1 MVRAQRETSFSKGL
15 AVLSEILD
23 GRHRDAKS
31 IAGELGLPPSTT
43 YRFLQTLVTHG
54 FLVRDHDGYMVG
66 PRITRSLT
74 GAPANQISDLAT
86 PYLEI
91 LARATGETAVLTIR
105 VAEQCLCAAQVESA
119 EPVRFVFQVGDLLPL
134 YGGAGQRIL
143 LAFAP
148 DAVRNRVIEDVLTP
162 FTPNTPTRTELV
174 ASLERIRREQV
185 AVSRGELMKGAVAV
199 AVPVIGTSGVIGSL
213 TVAGPKDRCD
223 RSWEINARQH
233 LADVAVLLADAMD
246 EGQLSTNTAAMAS
259 FNLEPGFSS
268 PT

>member
-1 MVRAQRETSFSKGL
+1 MVGLQRVTSFSKGL
-15 AVLSEILD
+15 TVLSQVLD
-23 GRHRDAKS
+23 GGHRDARA
-31 IAGELGLPPSTT
+31 IAEDLGIPTSTT
-43 YRFLQTLVTHG
+43 YRFLQTLVEHG
-54 FLVRDHDGYMVG
+54 YLVRDRDGYTVG

-74 GAPANQISDLAT
+74 GPPSNRISELAT
-86 PYLEI
+86 PYLEK
-91 LARATGETAVLTIR
+91 LARTTGETAVLTIR
-105 VAEQCLCAAQVESA
+105 VADQCLCAAQVESS

-134 YGGAGQRIL
+134 HGGAGQRVL

-162 FTPNTPTRTELV
+162 FTPNTPTRTELI
-174 ASLERIRREQV
+174 ASLEQIRTERV

-223 RSWEINARQH
+223 HVWEINARQH
-233 LADVAVLLADAMD
+233 LANVATLLADAMD
-246 EGQLSTNTAAMAS
+246 EAQLSANTAAMAL
-259 FNLEPGFSS
+259 FNLEPGSSS